1 MQFLL
6 EYEQECVDSEVAY
19 HGRERFPKV
28 LRSFSSHNI
37 SVNVLV
43 TNLFMTSE
51 GYFFGK
57 TETLFRLKDRTSKII
72 AKQNLK
78 TRR

>member
-1 MQFLL
+1 
-6 EYEQECVDSEVAY
+6 
-19 HGRERFPKV
+19 
-28 LRSFSSHNI
+28 
-37 SVNVLV
+37 
-43 TNLFMTSE
+43 MTSE